1 MTTYGTIPA
10 ELPPSSNFISQAR
23 EQIRSGLCTRR
34 EWKEMVKTE
43 SIKLPTHLNDAIQRF
58 RTNAAHFRVNYV
70 IVILFLLFLTLLWQP
85 VSLIV
90 FIIMMAAWLFLYFLR
105 DDPVSIEGFIID
117 DRIVMT
123 GLLGV
128 TIAMLMLTGVTNNII
143 VGLSVGIAAVLGH
156 GMLRTTDDLFL
167 EDEEEANRPLE
178 SASARF
184 VEESTQVPLKNATS
198 ATYSLS

>member
-1 MTTYGTIPA
+1 MTRYGTIPA

-23 EQIRSGLCTRR
+23 EQIRFGLGIRR

-43 SIKLPTHLNDAIQRF
+43 SIKLPTNLNEAIQRF
-58 RTNAAHFRVNYV
+58 RTNAAHFHVNYV
-70 IVILFLLFLTLLWQP
+70 IVVLFLLFITLLWQP

-123 GLLGV
+123 GLLGI
-128 TIAMLMLTGVTNNII
+128 TIAYTKKKQLYRWHRLRHALWKNQAGAVKER
-143 VGLSVGIAAVLGH
+143 GLRH
-156 GMLRTTDDLFL
+156 
-167 EDEEEANRPLE
+167 
-178 SASARF
+178 
-184 VEESTQVPLKNATS
+184 
-198 ATYSLS
+198 YSLS